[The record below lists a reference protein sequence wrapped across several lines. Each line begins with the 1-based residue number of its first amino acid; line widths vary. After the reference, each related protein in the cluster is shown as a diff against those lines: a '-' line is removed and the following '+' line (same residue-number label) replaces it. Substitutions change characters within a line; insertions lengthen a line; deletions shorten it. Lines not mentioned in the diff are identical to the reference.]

1 MTSPENH
8 SHPPQPRGAR
18 PDGETE
24 GALVLIKKVS
34 VLRATYQVRL
44 LAFRALS
51 ERKTL
56 LLVVP
61 LSCRLD
67 ATLDE
72 LMKEIPGT
80 IQRGNLAIP

>member
-1 MTSPENH
+1 M
-8 SHPPQPRGAR
+8 
-18 PDGETE
+18 
-24 GALVLIKKVS
+24 LIKKVG

-44 LAFRALS
+44 LAFRAFS

-61 LSCRLD
+61 PSCRFD

-72 LMKEIPGT
+72 LIKEMPGV
-80 IQRGNLAIP
+80 IQRGNLANP